1 MEIYLYLIIRQIEST
16 EYVDDLFEL
25 KSRYGVP
32 MLRQFAELVNREMF
46 WVVTEVCSEHN
57 LVRRS
62 KIIKQFIKIAS
73 KFFSIYNRRLKYLY
87 CISFL
92 TFSYLLQTGQ
102 CKECKNFNS
111 MFAIVSGLGHG
122 AVSRL
127 RASWEKLPSKY
138 QRLFS
143 DLQEL
148 MDPSRNMSKYRQLVA
163 SEQTQ
168 PPIVSFFLSLVI
180 LIILLFNYFVN
191 NEIIWNIFFLF
202 RFHFIQ

>member
-1 MEIYLYLIIRQIEST
+1 M
-16 EYVDDLFEL
+16 
-25 KSRYGVP
+25 P
-32 MLRQFAELVNREMF
+32 MLSQFAELVNREMF

-62 KIIKQFIKIAS
+62 KIIKQFIKIAR
-73 KFFSIYNRRLKYLY
+73 KCLKYFSFCTSFSSLLY
-87 CISFL
+87 RRSRNVSRFL
-92 TFSYLLQTGQ
+92 RTGQ

-127 RASWEKLPSKY
+127 RASWEKLPTKY

-168 PPIVSFFLSLVI
+168 PPIVSLSFLM
-180 LIILLFNYFVN
+180 N
-191 NEIIWNIFFLF
+191 NVYDMC
-202 RFHFIQ
+202 RHFYT

>member
-1 MEIYLYLIIRQIEST
+1 
-16 EYVDDLFEL
+16 
-25 KSRYGVP
+25 
-32 MLRQFAELVNREMF
+32 
-46 WVVTEVCSEHN
+46 
-57 LVRRS
+57 
-62 KIIKQFIKIAS
+62 
-73 KFFSIYNRRLKYLY
+73 
-87 CISFL
+87 
-92 TFSYLLQTGQ
+92 
-102 CKECKNFNS
+102 

-168 PPIVSFFLSLVI
+168 PPIVRNYYNALERIYEKVVSFNRLYFSMKHIDTLLSCSQK
-180 LIILLFNYFVN
+180 
-191 NEIIWNIFFLF
+191 
-202 RFHFIQ
+202 RFDLYSSG

>member
-1 MEIYLYLIIRQIEST
+1 
-16 EYVDDLFEL
+16 
-25 KSRYGVP
+25 
-32 MLRQFAELVNREMF
+32 
-46 WVVTEVCSEHN
+46 
-57 LVRRS
+57 
-62 KIIKQFIKIAS
+62 
-73 KFFSIYNRRLKYLY
+73 
-87 CISFL
+87 
-92 TFSYLLQTGQ
+92 
-102 CKECKNFNS
+102 

-168 PPIVSFFLSLVI
+168 PPIVSSRRTSI
-180 LIILLFNYFVN
+180 HQYFVYQA
-191 NEIIWNIFFLF
+191 IK
-202 RFHFIQ
+202 

>member
-1 MEIYLYLIIRQIEST
+1 
-16 EYVDDLFEL
+16 
-25 KSRYGVP
+25 
-32 MLRQFAELVNREMF
+32 
-46 WVVTEVCSEHN
+46 
-57 LVRRS
+57 
-62 KIIKQFIKIAS
+62 
-73 KFFSIYNRRLKYLY
+73 
-87 CISFL
+87 
-92 TFSYLLQTGQ
+92 
-102 CKECKNFNS
+102 

-168 PPIVSFFLSLVI
+168 PPIVCFYLSYFNY
-180 LIILLFNYFVN
+180 LIIHLFCK
-191 NEIIWNIFFLF
+191 
-202 RFHFIQ
+202 

>member
-1 MEIYLYLIIRQIEST
+1 
-16 EYVDDLFEL
+16 
-25 KSRYGVP
+25 
-32 MLRQFAELVNREMF
+32 
-46 WVVTEVCSEHN
+46 
-57 LVRRS
+57 
-62 KIIKQFIKIAS
+62 
-73 KFFSIYNRRLKYLY
+73 
-87 CISFL
+87 
-92 TFSYLLQTGQ
+92 
-102 CKECKNFNS
+102 

-168 PPIVSFFLSLVI
+168 PPIVRIVFVFSSFMFVLFSFFFFFFKLFANLRI
-180 LIILLFNYFVN
+180 L
-191 NEIIWNIFFLF
+191 FLRF
-202 RFHFIQ
+202 RFIRWLKKT

>member
-1 MEIYLYLIIRQIEST
+1 M
-16 EYVDDLFEL
+16 
-25 KSRYGVP
+25 
-32 MLRQFAELVNREMF
+32 
-46 WVVTEVCSEHN
+46 
-57 LVRRS
+57 
-62 KIIKQFIKIAS
+62 
-73 KFFSIYNRRLKYLY
+73 KYLY
-87 CISFL
+87 RISFS

-168 PPIVSFFLSLVI
+168 PPIVSFYLSYFNY
-180 LIILLFNYFVN
+180 LIIQLPCK
-191 NEIIWNIFFLF
+191 
-202 RFHFIQ
+202 